1 VEAFFYFRNMETFLS
16 ETIREL
22 SKGSRPLS
30 DYTLILPSK
39 RAGGFLNQVLI
50 EQTNKVYFA
59 PSVLSIEDFISQVS
73 GIEIMNPTQVL
84 LEGYKV
90 YNALTP
96 TAFND
101 YLLWAEPLLNDFNE
115 LDRNLVSPEA
125 FFGYLSQIKAFER
138 WELKEATP
146 LIKDYLKFWEG
157 LMPFYTAFTQHLLSQ
172 GAAYQGLVYRQA
184 AEDLSHYLNA
194 IGDKPHAFIGF
205 NALNPAEELL
215 FQEMLAQGNCRI
227 FWDLDEFFAKD
238 PQHSVSQFIR
248 EYFDRWPYY
257 KTPQGLAKSSP
268 EQEKPGHKSLSSITT
283 NHYRQ
288 AKTLHFVESDSDQ
301 GQIQALSAL
310 LKDISPD
317 KASKTAIV
325 LADESLLVP
334 VLYAIPEAINH
345 INITMGYPLKAYP
358 GVWFVEALL
367 QWHKSSNKRIHHN
380 HLHKILTHPFGQLL
394 LPSWQNISRWIQK
407 NHQLFIDVE
416 EIKGLTR
423 ASEVPVI
430 ELMFSNAAGEDNLLK
445 NLMGL
450 LSTLREHKQLN
461 AVDRIGI
468 QKLLDLLQQL
478 YGLARSYGFLD
489 NIGAITAL
497 FDHLMATESLDFEGD
512 AYRGLQI
519 MGVLETRVLDF
530 EHIIMLSVNEGVIP
544 QGKSSASFIT
554 YDMKKEFGLPLH
566 TDKDAIYGY
575 HFFRLMQRAKSVTF
589 LYKNSQKGLSVG
601 EPSRFLRLLELTA
614 PSTHH
619 ISKTTALQ
627 EVTMTSAPVATYEKT
642 PDVMDKLNE
651 FVSRG
656 LSPSSLGQYVRNP
669 EEFYF
674 RRILGLPEEQL
685 MEDNIAANIL
695 GNVVHDAIKEMYA
708 PMAGK
713 TLVLSEL
720 KALKK
725 QVDRV
730 VMRHFDH
737 KYNLRALAHGKN
749 LIVTQVVKSYCQ
761 QLIDWDCAALQRGDT
776 VVLLEVETE
785 HNLILSIP
793 GINAP
798 VKLRGVVDR
807 LDRCNGVLRVI
818 DYKTGNVQPSD
829 LNISDWAEL
838 TESHKKEKAFQLL
851 TYAYMHFK
859 DDQGF
864 KSMEQ
869 QTIAGILSFKNFGQG
884 LMTYAFK
891 PDRNK
896 RLEEISL
903 ETLSL
908 YQEQLFELIREIH
921 NPEIPFIAHKES

>member
-1 VEAFFYFRNMETFLS
+1 METFLS
-16 ETIREL
+16 ETVREL
-22 SKGSRPLS
+22 AQGPYPLS

-50 EQTNKVYFA
+50 DQTQKVYFA
-59 PSVLSIEDFISQVS
+59 PTVLSIEDFISQVS
-73 GIEIMNPTQVL
+73 GIDIMAPTQVL

-90 YNALTP
+90 YNELVPTP
-96 TAFND
+96 FND

-125 FFGYLSQIKAFER
+125 FFSYLSQIKAFER

-157 LMPFYTAFTQHLLSQ
+157 LLPFYTAFTHHLLNQ
-172 GAAYQGLVYRQA
+172 GTAYQGLVYRQA
-184 AEDLSHYLNA
+184 AEDLSHYINA

-205 NALNPAEELL
+205 NALNPAEEIL
-215 FQEMLAQGNCRI
+215 FQEMLAQGNSRV
-227 FWDLDEFFAKD
+227 FWDLDEFFAAD
-238 PQHSVSQFIR
+238 RQHSVSQFIR
-248 EYFDRWPYY
+248 KYVENWPYY
-257 KTPQGLAKSSP
+257 NEKQHVSKSSP
-268 EQEKPGHKSLSSITT
+268 SLDKPGQKNLSEIAA
-283 NHYRQ
+283 NHFCQ
-288 AKTLHFVESDSDQ
+288 SKTLHFIESDSDQ

-310 LKDISPD
+310 LDNISLEQS
-317 KASKTAIV
+317 SKTAIV

-334 VLYAIPEAINH
+334 VLYAIPVAINQ

-407 NHQLFIDVE
+407 NHQLFIAVE
-416 EIKGLTR
+416 DIVGLTR
-423 ASEVPVI
+423 ESEAHVI
-430 ELMFSNAAGEDNLLK
+430 ELMFSNAGGEDNVLK
-445 NLMGL
+445 NLMKL
-450 LSTLREHKQLN
+450 LSTLSQHKQLN

-489 NIGAITAL
+489 HIGAITAL
-497 FDHLMATESLDFEGD
+497 FDHLMVTESLDFEGD
-512 AYRGLQI
+512 AYQGLQI

-544 QGKSSASFIT
+544 QGKSSASYIT

-575 HFFRLMQRAKSVTF
+575 HFFRLIQRATSVTF

-614 PSTHH
+614 PNTHIIH
-619 ISKTTALQ
+619 KTTALQ
-627 EVTMTSAPVATYEKT
+627 SVNMTPAPVATYEKT
-642 PDVMDKLNE
+642 PEVMNKLNDI
-651 FVSRG
+651 VVAG
-656 LSPSSLGQYVRNP
+656 LSPSSLGQYVRDP

-695 GNVVHDAIKEMYA
+695 GTVVHDAIKEMYA

-713 TLVLSEL
+713 KLVLSDL

-725 QVDRV
+725 QVDKI
-730 VMRHFDH
+730 VMSHFDD
-737 KYNLRALAHGKN
+737 KYNLHALAHGKN
-749 LIVTQVVKSYCQ
+749 LIVTQVVISYCH
-761 QLIDWDCAALQRGDT
+761 QLIDWDCAALERGDT
-776 VVLLEVETE
+776 VELLEVETE
-785 HNLILSIP
+785 HNLILAIP

-798 VKLRGVVDR
+798 IKLRGVVDR

-859 DDQGF
+859 SDQGF
-864 KSMEQ
+864 KSFDQ
-869 QTIAGILSFKNFGQG
+869 QAIAGILSFKNFGQG

-891 PDRNK
+891 PDRYK
-896 RLEEISL
+896 REEEI
-903 ETLSL
+903 TLDTLTL
-908 YQEQLFELIREIH
+908 YQEQLFELIREIL
-921 NPEIPFIAHKES
+921 NPQTPFVAEAEG

>member
-1 VEAFFYFRNMETFLS
+1 METFLS
-16 ETIREL
+16 ETVREL
-22 SKGSRPLS
+22 AQGPYPLS

-50 EQTNKVYFA
+50 DQTQKVYFA
-59 PSVLSIEDFISQVS
+59 PTVLSIEDFISQVS
-73 GIEIMNPTQVL
+73 GIDIMAPTQVL

-90 YNALTP
+90 YNELVPTP
-96 TAFND
+96 FND

-125 FFGYLSQIKAFER
+125 FFSYLSQIKAFER

-157 LMPFYTAFTQHLLSQ
+157 LLPFYTAFTQHLLNQ

-184 AEDLSHYLNA
+184 AEDLSHYINA

-205 NALNPAEELL
+205 NALNPAEEIL
-215 FQEMLAQGNCRI
+215 FQEMLAQGNSRV
-227 FWDLDEFFAKD
+227 FWDLDEFFAAD

-248 EYFDRWPYY
+248 KYVENWPYY
-257 KTPQGLAKSSP
+257 NEKQHVSKSSP
-268 EQEKPGHKSLSSITT
+268 SLDKPGQKNLSEIAA
-283 NHYRQ
+283 NHFCQ
-288 AKTLHFVESDSDQ
+288 SKTLHFIESDSDQ

-310 LKDISPD
+310 LNNISQEQS
-317 KASKTAIV
+317 SKTAIV

-334 VLYAIPEAINH
+334 VLYAIPEAINQ

-407 NHQLFIDVE
+407 NHQLFIAVE
-416 EIKGLTR
+416 DIVGLTR
-423 ASEVPVI
+423 ESEAHVI
-430 ELMFSNAAGEDNLLK
+430 ELMFSNAGGEDNVLK
-445 NLMGL
+445 NLMKL
-450 LSTLREHKQLN
+450 LSTLSQHKQLN

-489 NIGAITAL
+489 HIGAITAL
-497 FDHLMATESLDFEGD
+497 FDHLMVTESLDFEGD
-512 AYRGLQI
+512 AYQGLQI

-544 QGKSSASFIT
+544 QGKSSASYIT

-575 HFFRLMQRAKSVTF
+575 HFFRLIQRATSVTF
-589 LYKNSQKGLSVG
+589 LYKNSQKGMSVG

-614 PSTHH
+614 PNNH
-619 ISKTTALQ
+619 IIHKTTALQ
-627 EVTMTSAPVATYEKT
+627 SVNMTPAPVATYEKT
-642 PDVMDKLNE
+642 PEVMNKLNDI
-651 FVSRG
+651 VVAG
-656 LSPSSLGQYVRNP
+656 LSPSSLGQYVRDP

-695 GNVVHDAIKEMYA
+695 GTVVHDAIKEMYA

-713 TLVLSEL
+713 KLVLSDL

-725 QVDRV
+725 QVDKI
-730 VMRHFDH
+730 VMSHFDD
-737 KYNLRALAHGKN
+737 KYNLHALAHGKN
-749 LIVTQVVKSYCQ
+749 LIVTQVVISYCH
-761 QLIDWDCAALQRGDT
+761 QLIDWDCAALERGDT
-776 VVLLEVETE
+776 VELLEVETE
-785 HNLILSIP
+785 HNLILAIP

-798 VKLRGVVDR
+798 IKLRGVVDR

-859 DDQGF
+859 SDQGF
-864 KSMEQ
+864 KSFDQ
-869 QTIAGILSFKNFGQG
+869 QAIAGILSFKNFGQG

-891 PDRNK
+891 PDRYK
-896 RLEEISL
+896 REEEI
-903 ETLSL
+903 TLDTLTL
-908 YQEQLFELIREIH
+908 YQEQLFELIREIL
-921 NPEIPFIAHKES
+921 NPQTPFVAEAEG